1 MTIISSVPWLYIK
14 PICLTSESDIG
25 CSCHDFINPNGFGQ
39 CKKGSSYEHVK
50 GRNVC
55 YVNRPSNC
63 SDLTYSSTNPG
74 KKFSAAACD
83 ILNESKGILRIMTNN
98 IERLHFMLECINLNK
113 TDI

>member
-1 MTIISSVPWLYIK
+1 MDLYK
-14 PICLTSESDIG
+14 NRSMYLSESDIG

-83 ILNESKGILRIMTNN
+83 TLNESKGILRVINN
-98 IERLHFMLECINLNK
+98 IIERGALHFMLNYINPNK
-113 TDI
+113 THI

>member
-1 MTIISSVPWLYIK
+1 MAIYKK
-14 PICLTSESDIG
+14 PISLTSESDIG
-25 CSCHDFINPNGFGQ
+25 CSCHAFINPNGFGQ

-55 YVNRPSNC
+55 YVNGPSNC

-83 ILNESKGILRIMTNN
+83 ILNESKGILRVMVIN
-98 IERLHFMLECINLNK
+98 IENCFFAYYVKIN
-113 TDI
+113 

>member
-1 MTIISSVPWLYIK
+1 MGFFRSVAVKKSIHL
-14 PICLTSESDIG
+14 LSEADIG

-83 ILNESKGILRIMTNN
+83 NLNESKGILRVMTSN
-98 IERLHFMLECINLNK
+98 IEFTFYVKYINLNK
-113 TDI
+113 THI